1 MHFHAFSQQRGKT
14 NMSKE
19 IKDLKNITAR
29 ASYFRTNR
37 APASQVQRPV
47 PGECEA
53 GLTKWH
59 LMSRVP
65 VRLAYL
71 WPVITVKRQ
80 KYLLCPL
87 FKAQADMKREHANQY
102 SKVCRP
108 TKHECTACLPVS
120 TRLGREGR
128 IIRDVHSALQLENV

>member
-1 MHFHAFSQQRGKT
+1 MRFHAFSQQSGKI

-37 APASQVQRPV
+37 VPASQVQSPV

-53 GLTKWH
+53 RLTKWH
-59 LMSRVP
+59 LRSRVP
-65 VRLAYL
+65 VMLVYL
-71 WPVITVKRQ
+71 RPVITVKRQ

-87 FKAQADMKREHANQY
+87 LKARADAKREHANQY
-102 SKVCRP
+102 SKVWRP
-108 TKHECTACLPVS
+108 TKT
-120 TRLGREGR
+120 
-128 IIRDVHSALQLENV
+128 